1 MAKNDNLT
9 ALQLISTA
17 QKGNFAPVY
26 ILMGEEGYYIDS
38 ICEAVT
44 QNALTDDERDFNQS
58 TFYGLDSDARVIVN
72 TCKRFPVMAARQL
85 VVVRE
90 AQLLDNLDLLHHY
103 VANPLKSTILVVCY
117 KGGNIKAT
125 SELMKAAKAS
135 ADAVV
140 FESKKLTEAGV
151 GPLLQEYVQHKQLK
165 IEGKALAMMK
175 DYVGTDLSR
184 LFGEVDKLALI
195 LQPGAEITP
204 EQIERH
210 IGISKDYNN
219 FELVNAVRERNI
231 GKALAIVAYFKK
243 NPKNNPTVLA
253 TAILFKTF
261 ADLLLL
267 HTARDRSEKGLM
279 DAVGARSPWALRQLT
294 PALRLYN
301 ASSCY
306 KSIGYIREFDRA
318 SKGIDSRAN
327 EYDALI
333 ELIFKIIRS

>member
-9 ALQLISTA
+9 ALQIINA
-17 QKGNFAPVY
+17 IKKGNFFPIY
-26 ILMGEEGYYIDS
+26 ILMGEEGYHIDS
-38 ICEAVT
+38 ISEAIS
-44 QNALTDDERDFNQS
+44 QYALTDDERDFNQS
-58 TFYGLDSDARVIVN
+58 TFYGLDSDARVIIN
-72 TCKRFPVMAARQL
+72 TCKRFPVMAQRQL

-135 ADAVV
+135 ADAII

-151 GPLLQEYVQHKQLK
+151 GPLIQEYAQQKQLK
-165 IEGKALAMMK
+165 IEGKPLAMMK
-175 DYVGTDLSR
+175 DYVGTDLAR
-184 LFGEVDKLALI
+184 LFGEIDKLALI
-195 LQPGAEITP
+195 LTPGSDITP
-204 EQIERH
+204 DAIEKH

-219 FELVNAVRERNI
+219 FELVNALRERNF
-231 GKALAIVAYFKK
+231 GKAMTIVEYFKR
-243 NPKNNPTVLA
+243 NPKNNPTVLT

-261 ADLLLL
+261 ADILLL

-279 DAVGARSPWALRQLT
+279 DAIGARTPWSLRQIT
-294 PALRLYN
+294 PAVRLYN
-301 ASSCY
+301 AAACY
-306 KSIGYIREFDRA
+306 KCIGFIREFDRA

-327 EYDALI
+327 EYDKLQ